1 MIAVRGLAVI
11 LAADVDEYSR
21 IIGEDNAG
29 VSLRCPSGR
38 MRKACSALLSGER
51 SGRDV
56 IV

>member
-38 MRKACSALLSGER
+38 MRKALLGSFV
-51 SGRDV
+51 GRPLRP
-56 IV
+56 

>member
-29 VSLRCPSGR
+29 VSLRCPAVGCAR
-38 MRKACSALLSGER
+38 LARLFCRAIAQAVM
-51 SGRDV
+51 
-56 IV
+56 